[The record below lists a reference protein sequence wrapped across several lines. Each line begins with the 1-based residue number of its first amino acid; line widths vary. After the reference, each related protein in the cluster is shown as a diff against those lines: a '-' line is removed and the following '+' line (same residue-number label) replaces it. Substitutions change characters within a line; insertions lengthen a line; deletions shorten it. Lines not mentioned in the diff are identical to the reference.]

1 MSRTATVIIPARLG
15 STRLAEKPLQAIAER
30 PLIAHVCDRV
40 AAAGRI
46 ARFVV
51 ATDHERIAT
60 AVRESGYETMMTSPD
75 HKTGTDRIAEAAAKL
90 PGDVI
95 INVQGDEPSLPPAL
109 LDELATVMLEHPE
122 IPMGTVTV
130 PLDPSDFTDPNVV
143 KVTVDARGFALYFSR
158 APIPHDWR
166 GEGKSDLLR
175 MHVGIYAFQRE
186 ALERFVSLP
195 QGQLEKREGLEQ
207 LRALENGIA
216 IHVTH
221 GETPFHGVETIEDLE
236 RARREAARTTFTT
249 SDKE

>member
-15 STRLAEKPLQAIAER
+15 STRLAEKPLQTIANR

-40 AAAGRI
+40 ASAGRI
-46 ARFVV
+46 KRFVV
-51 ATDHERIAT
+51 ATDHRRIAD
-60 AVRESGYETMMTSPD
+60 AVGEAGYEAVMTRAD
-75 HKTGTDRIAEAAAKL
+75 HPTGTDRIAEAASGL

-95 INVQGDEPSLPPAL
+95 INVQGDEPALPPSL
-109 LDELATVMLEHPE
+109 LDRLAAVMLEHPE

-130 PLDPSDFTDPNVV
+130 PLDHAHFADPNVV
-143 KVTVDARGFALYFSR
+143 KVAVDARGFALYFSR

-166 GEGKSDLLR
+166 SEGPSDLLR
-175 MHVGIYAFQRE
+175 MHVGIYAFQRPV
-186 ALERFVSLP
+186 LNQFVALP
-195 QGQLEKREGLEQ
+195 QGNLEKREGLEQ